1 MPRAALLVVNSRKPR
16 AVEAAGEMQ
25 ALIERHGRL
34 VGRVDSSDLAA
45 RVQAGDLERPD
56 LIVVLGGD
64 GTILSAARACLGLEV
79 PLIGINTGKVGFMAG
94 YEVAAF
100 REAAGALLGDAPLP
114 VREHRTLDGEVI
126 GADGSVR
133 YRATAVN
140 ELVVT
145 AGPPY
150 RMITLDLRID
160 GEPGPSVSGDGL
172 IVSTPLGS
180 TAYNISAGGPIVAP
194 GVGASVITPIAA
206 HSLSFRPIV
215 LPAAAPVE
223 IVVRSVNAMEEAG
236 TTLLIDG
243 QGNHRLSQGDTVRI
257 RGGARTV
264 RFVSDPK
271 VSYWRTLLG
280 KMHWASTPTGRI
292 GEFER

>member
-1 MPRAALLVVNSRKPR
+1 PRARRACPRRPRVRPRRSARPARPRPDATIRPMPRAALLVVNSRKPR

-45 RVQAGDLERPD
+45 RVRAGDLERPD

-180 TAYNISAGGPIVAP
+180 T
-194 GVGASVITPIAA
+194 
-206 HSLSFRPIV
+206 
-215 LPAAAPVE
+215 
-223 IVVRSVNAMEEAG
+223 
-236 TTLLIDG
+236 
-243 QGNHRLSQGDTVRI
+243 
-257 RGGARTV
+257 
-264 RFVSDPK
+264 
-271 VSYWRTLLG
+271 
-280 KMHWASTPTGRI
+280 
-292 GEFER
+292 